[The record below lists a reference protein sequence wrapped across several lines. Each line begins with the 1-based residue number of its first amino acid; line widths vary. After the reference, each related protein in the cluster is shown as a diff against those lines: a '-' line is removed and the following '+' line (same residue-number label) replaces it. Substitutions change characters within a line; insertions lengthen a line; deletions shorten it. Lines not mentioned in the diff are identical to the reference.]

1 MDQTRSLFCLGTMT
15 NIVQNLNIKVQMV
28 FLGFEL
34 GNARLKAQ
42 TDPTSLKVNL
52 SPTKYFYARSV
63 VIKASVVGRLVAAP
77 IRTLVRSVVE

>member
-1 MDQTRSLFCLGTMT
+1 MLCLG
-15 NIVQNLNIKVQMV
+15 IEP
-28 FLGFEL
+28 GAA
-34 GNARLKAQ
+34 GLKAQ

-77 IRTLVRSVVE
+77 IRTLVRYFVE